1 MKCKIY
7 SNRLDYSHTLFPY
20 QLLYIIY
27 PIYIIYILNIIY
39 TFRMAFVNDD
49 HEVRWSLISETI
61 CKADAENALI
71 NIEKYNIYITCP
83 SA

>member
-1 MKCKIY
+1 
-7 SNRLDYSHTLFPY
+7 
-20 QLLYIIY
+20 
-27 PIYIIYILNIIY
+27 
-39 TFRMAFVNDD
+39 MAFVNDD

-71 NIEKYNIYITCP
+71 NIEKNNIYIACP

>member
-1 MKCKIY
+1 MQNIFKQARLLTHSLPLPAIIY
-7 SNRLDYSHTLFPY
+7 Y
-20 QLLYIIY
+20 IY

-49 HEVRWSLISETI
+49 HEVRWSLISDTI

-71 NIEKYNIYITCP
+71 NIEKNNIYITCP